1 MASKKAAGRSNSTKT
16 TSKPANKKTAAKKST
31 SKSSSRANAKSS
43 TKKSSGKS
51 SGRSTYNRA
60 GSKKGSYKAS
70 ADLYR
75 NNAAVNESATIIVA
89 AISVVAIISL
99 FSSKM
104 GVFGETISAVLK
116 GLLGLGGYL
125 LPFVVIIFSIWIFM
139 SEKREGFKLKI
150 AASALFLCSIAAFA
164 FALSS
169 DGQGSISV
177 QRLYDT
183 GGALNGGV
191 IGGVF
196 GNFLISF
203 LKYRVKL

>member
-1 MASKKAAGRSNSTKT
+1 M
-16 TSKPANKKTAAKKST
+16 
-31 SKSSSRANAKSS
+31 
-43 TKKSSGKS
+43 
-51 SGRSTYNRA
+51 
-60 GSKKGSYKAS
+60 
-70 ADLYR
+70 
-75 NNAAVNESATIIVA
+75 NESATILVA

-169 DGQGSISV
+169 DGQGRISV

-203 LKYRVKL
+203 FGKMGKEMNADLQKEKKRNTELPSVRKRRKNVVRYLIYLWMRTTLTIMTVGIMTTELNMMRKNRRNSRKESFLRIIL